1 MTIKEIDEF
10 LLWNNP
16 DDYDDVGY
24 SPEYKCIDLTEWRD
38 TEVSSNI
45 LDRVKADL
53 EKLDKDTEILIKL
66 AVNNMIDYSTAS
78 VYIGDKGCTVT
89 IKSSVNGSTL
99 KGRSTVEEFLEL
111 LNIKNYSLDKINYKN
126 FWHIECDKEIV
137 ENNFGELEGGY
148 GEYELV
154 DIDCG
159 EELSEEEK
167 DHLLDA
173 IDRADIDGRDTL
185 GIDFEGVDDI
195 VIYIETNLLKEKNI
209 IYQK

>member
-154 DIDCG
+154 DIDCD

-167 DHLLDA
+167 DQLSDMT
-173 IDRADIDGRDTL
+173 DIDDRCTL
-185 GIDFEGVDDI
+185 GIDFQGVDDI

>member
-1 MTIKEIDEF
+1 MTIKEIDDF

-89 IKSSVNGSTL
+89 IKNV
-99 KGRSTVEEFLEL
+99 V
-111 LNIKNYSLDKINYKN
+111 
-126 FWHIECDKEIV
+126 
-137 ENNFGELEGGY
+137 
-148 GEYELV
+148 
-154 DIDCG
+154 
-159 EELSEEEK
+159 
-167 DHLLDA
+167 
-173 IDRADIDGRDTL
+173 
-185 GIDFEGVDDI
+185 
-195 VIYIETNLLKEKNI
+195 
-209 IYQK
+209 